1 MNKNSC
7 SFPHTRFPELENA
20 VSLAFPYEELTTQK
34 HVSRRSYQ
42 DENTYHSVCLYTLVS
57 DACEAALSKQSSGNP
72 LEGGQALP
80 PTMTTAALRS
90 PSCSDDPLC
99 KGL

>member
-1 MNKNSC
+1 M
-7 SFPHTRFPELENA
+7 
-20 VSLAFPYEELTTQK
+20 SLVDPTKMKTHSIL
-34 HVSRRSYQ
+34 
-42 DENTYHSVCLYTLVS
+42 HSVCLYTLVS

-80 PTMTTAALRS
+80 PAMMTAALRS